1 LEGLLQ
7 SSQRD
12 AITAVHHNAQ
22 RLLASVAVVNPYAD
36 QLTFLADKTRT
47 RRDHMKYLTL
57 IRSIA
62 LLHQHQREVKE
73 VQHGGQTL
81 RYIEVSRS
89 DIELANQ
96 IAHEVLG
103 RTLDELPPQTRRLL
117 QLTRAMVH
125 ARAAAQQMR
134 PRDVRFTRKDIRDA
148 TQWSDSQL
156 KLHCARLA
164 DMEYMLIHGGN
175 RGHSLRYELLWDGGD
190 EAAGAQQRRHLCGLL
205 DPAELEKSSG
215 TDTTTDSVS
224 DYDATASDSAP
235 NQPVR
240 QAQVWAPEA
249 QVWAKS
255 GPSLGQ
261 VCPKSGV
268 INQAASRASIDDEA
282 DSHINGAKTHRYGE
296 LSHSSVVVV
305 PAS

>member
-1 LEGLLQ
+1 
-7 SSQRD
+7 
-12 AITAVHHNAQ
+12 
-22 RLLASVAVVNPYAD
+22 
-36 QLTFLADKTRT
+36 
-47 RRDHMKYLTL
+47 
-57 IRSIA
+57 
-62 LLHQHQREVKE
+62 VKE
-73 VQHGGQTL
+73 VAHGGQTL

-125 ARAAAQQMR
+125 ARAAAQQLK

-164 DMEYMLIHGGN
+164 DMEYLLIHGGN

-205 DPAELEKSSG
+205 DPAELGGGSIS
-215 TDTTTDSVS
+215 
-224 DYDATASDSAP
+224 

-240 QAQVWAPEA
+240 PPQVWVQTP
-249 QVWAKS
+249 QVDAKS
-255 GPSLGQ
+255 GSSRAQ

-268 INQAASRASIDDEA
+268 VNQAASRASLDDEP
-282 DSHINGAKTHRYGE
+282 DSPINGAKTHRYGE
-296 LSHSSVVVV
+296 LSSAPVVVI
-305 PAS
+305 AAG